1 MTNSTTSWKR
11 ILSFLSGSGKFWV
24 AVAVL
29 GLALLGGG
37 IPGARAATTG
47 FTNGFD
53 GVEAGETL
61 ELRWEGV
68 EEKLYPLCVT
78 AQVMQKGGDGSVTV
92 FKANLTGDIK
102 GNSFAWKGV
111 PFPLTFIPDGM
122 YQLEIHPADGAPG
135 GSGWPL
141 LVKSP
146 FFSITKASE
155 PAKPSSSSSPDQK
168 NGGGSNASKSLA
180 IGLGVAIGVP
190 SVVALALVSW
200 CFKRK
205 RRRAL
210 LERRRRTRRDFVIS

>member
-1 MTNSTTSWKR
+1 MA
-11 ILSFLSGSGKFWV
+11 

-37 IPGARAATTG
+37 FPGARAATTG

-53 GVEAGETL
+53 GVKAGETL

-68 EEKLYPLCVT
+68 EEKWHPLCVT
-78 AQVMQKGGDGSVTV
+78 AQVMQRGVDGSVTV
-92 FKANLTGDIK
+92 FKANLTDDIK
-102 GNSFAWKGV
+102 GNSFVWKGV
-111 PFPLTFIPDGM
+111 PFPLTFVPDGM
-122 YQLEIHPADGAPG
+122 YQLEIHPSTAGETTG

-141 LVKSP
+141 LAKSP
-146 FFSITKASE
+146 FFSITKASD
-155 PAKPSSSSSPDQK
+155 PAKPSSSSSPDKK
-168 NGGGSNASKSLA
+168 NGGGSNVKKSLA

-200 CFKRK
+200 CFRRR